1 MHPHLSTASE
11 ALSWLQANDMR
22 RVELVFADL
31 TSVARGKI
39 MSTASFAETQAAKM
53 PSLFLGLTVT
63 GGEPP
68 QVFKRIFPPMF
79 PDMAMRPDWSTLVVD
94 PLAGVPTATVI
105 CDIEARICAAS
116 PWPFS
121 SIILASPGPGITP
134 SRAGRTTGR
143 SIRTGRA
150 NRAGRKPPSPP
161 T

>member
-53 PSLFLGLTVT
+53 PSLVLGLTVP
-63 GGEPP
+63 GGGPP
-68 QVFKRIFPPMF
+68 QGFKRIFPPMF

-105 CDIEARICAAS
+105 CDIEASFTAADGHCQYEVAELS
-116 PWPFS
+116 PRQLLKRV
-121 SIILASPGPGITP
+121 LA
-134 SRAGRTTGR
+134 RLKAAGYTAKGAPALEFLL
-143 SIRTGRA
+143 GD
-150 NRAGRKPPSPP
+150 PLE
-161 T
+161 

>member
-11 ALSWLQANDMR
+11 ALSWLQANDIR

-79 PDMAMRPDWSTLVVD
+79 PTWPCARTGAPWWST
-94 PLAGVPTATVI
+94 
-105 CDIEARICAAS
+105 R
-116 PWPFS
+116 WP
-121 SIILASPGPGITP
+121 AC
-134 SRAGRTTGR
+134 R
-143 SIRTGRA
+143 
-150 NRAGRKPPSPP
+150 PPR
-161 T
+161 

>member
-79 PDMAMRPDWSTLVVD
+79 PDMAMRPKAMFRRVILRLRQASARRRLPSGWIVCRGRPNAWS
-94 PLAGVPTATVI
+94 ATRTSRSKRWR
-105 CDIEARICAAS
+105 C
-116 PWPFS
+116 S
-121 SIILASPGPGITP
+121 SAIS
-134 SRAGRTTGR
+134 
-143 SIRTGRA
+143 
-150 NRAGRKPPSPP
+150 
-161 T
+161 